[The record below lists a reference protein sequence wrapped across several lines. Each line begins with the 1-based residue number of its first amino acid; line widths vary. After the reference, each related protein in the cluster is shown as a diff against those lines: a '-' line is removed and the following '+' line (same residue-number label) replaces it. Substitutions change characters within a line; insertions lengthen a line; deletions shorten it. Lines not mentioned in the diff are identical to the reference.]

1 MLYTSYF
8 TSVCTEL
15 FLFILN
21 IIHNIPLYSLIKSS
35 WHFFIILS
43 GEKMSSNLSHG
54 ACLYLHNW
62 SSWVHVFCMSICFT
76 VCFYIDLWFTVWLD
90 YFIREYM
97 LIILLHYTCQ
107 CAYQF
112 TVMQSF
118 SNRFLSLWYEFG
130 SKDQQELIHRLSFVF
145 FCICVYFVVNC
156 VPHCIHHV

>member
-43 GEKMSSNLSHG
+43 GEKMSSKLSHG

-97 LIILLHYTCQ
+97 LIILLPVSVLTNLPLCSLFQIVFWVYDMSLGLKISKSL
-107 CAYQF
+107 F
-112 TVMQSF
+112 TDCLLSF
-118 SNRFLSLWYEFG
+118 SV
-130 SKDQQELIHRLSFVF
+130 FVY
-145 FCICVYFVVNC
+145 IL
-156 VPHCIHHV
+156 

>member
-1 MLYTSYF
+1 MVIVKVFTVIMEYTTENIVPLPHVVYFTYF

-21 IIHNIPLYSLIKSS
+21 IIHNIPLYSLIKSL

-97 LIILLHYTCQ
+97 LIILLHYLSVCLPI
-107 CAYQF
+107 Y
-112 TVMQSF
+112 
-118 SNRFLSLWYEFG
+118 RFA
-130 SKDQQELIHRLSFVF
+130 VF
-145 FCICVYFVVNC
+145 FKSFFEFMIWVWV
-156 VPHCIHHV
+156 

>member
-35 WHFFIILS
+35 WHFFITLS
-43 GEKMSSNLSHG
+43 GEKMSSSLSHG

-97 LIILLHYTCQ
+97 LIILLHYLSVWLPIYRN
-107 CAYQF
+107 AVFYQI
-112 TVMQSF
+112 VC
-118 SNRFLSLWYEFG
+118 EFMIWVWV
-130 SKDQQELIHRLSFVF
+130 KHQQELIHRLSFVF

>member
-1 MLYTSYF
+1 MEYDGYCKSLYSNHGIYHREHC
-8 TSVCTEL
+8 SPSSCCILHISHLCMCTEL

-97 LIILLHYTCQ
+97 LIILLHY
-107 CAYQF
+107 
-112 TVMQSF
+112 
-118 SNRFLSLWYEFG
+118 LSVCLPIY
-130 SKDQQELIHRLSFVF
+130 RYAVF
-145 FCICVYFVVNC
+145 FKSFFEFMIWVWV
-156 VPHCIHHV
+156 